1 MRNYRSNTKYSLDGG
16 VLIALALGE
25 KFTEKLKESILR
37 GEVEVFTS
45 QIALIEMM
53 YILCRKAGWK
63 IAENKKSSLLFSR
76 MIQVVPLEELLD
88 EVTKIKCERRIS
100 LADCCTIALARIY
113 NCKALFVKKERELEE
128 EMKRKP
134 FDIEIEFLTE

>member
-1 MRNYRSNTKYSLDGG
+1 MRGYRDSIRYSLDGG

-25 KFTEKLKESILR
+25 KFTENLRESILR
-37 GEVEVFTS
+37 GEVEAFTS

-53 YILCRKAGWK
+53 YILCRKTGWK
-63 IAENKKSSLLFSR
+63 IAENKKNSLLFSR
-76 MIQVVPLEELLD
+76 MIHIVPLEELLD
-88 EVTKIKCERRIS
+88 EVAKIKCERRIS